1 MADERLLTVRDAS
14 IMLGISEKEVLD
26 LAEVGALPAYKVGGV
41 YLRFKREQ
49 VEAFHKKFR
58 PAQLKIHPEK
68 IESSADRFRDFW
80 YFNDFYIWSA
90 IIIVLIIFIILRG
103 Y

>member
-41 YLRFKREQ
+41 YLRFKHEQ
-49 VEAFHKKFR
+49 VDEFRKKFR

-68 IESSADRFRDFW
+68 TESSADRLRDFL
-80 YFNDFYIWSA
+80 YFNDFYIWTTV
-90 IIIVLIIFIILRG
+90 IIILIIFIILRG